1 MYAVRGLGGLVAV
14 LQRQL
19 WSHLSDAHGLSMTFK
34 TLQLENDA
42 GIAII
47 TFNRPDK
54 ANAMNPQLHEDMTA
68 VLEQLRY
75 DEATR
80 VIVITGTGNSFSA
93 GMDLKEVFFELKD
106 SPSDYDRIIR
116 TATEWRGR
124 TLRYYPKPTIAMVN
138 GYCFGGAF
146 SILEGCDLAT
156 AADEATF
163 GLSEINFKG
172 FPGGSVSKSLANLL
186 HPRDALLYAMTGRR
200 FGGQVAAQIG
210 LVNFSVPLAR
220 LREETLT
227 LAREI
232 ALKDPHALRT
242 AKDAYRFA
250 LQMSWDASVSYTSAK
265 EAELQ
270 HAQEAN
276 WKEAGVGDFLAG
288 HFKPGLEGH
297 DMVKVNKANKA
308 KKAKKKQRAA
318 AARV

>member
-1 MYAVRGLGGLVAV
+1 M
-14 LQRQL
+14 
-19 WSHLSDAHGLSMTFK
+19 SFK
-34 TLQLENDA
+34 TLQLEIDA

-54 ANAMNPQLHEDMTA
+54 VNAMNPQLHEDMTS
-68 VLEQLRY
+68 VLELLRY
-75 DEATR
+75 DDAAR
-80 VIVITGTGNSFSA
+80 VIVITGAGRSFCA
-93 GMDLKEVFFELKD
+93 GMDLKEVFYELKD
-106 SPSDYDRIIR
+106 RPNDYDRIIR
-116 TATEWRGR
+116 IATEWRGR

-156 AADEATF
+156 AADEASF

-186 HPRDALLYAMTGRR
+186 QPRDALLYAMTGRR
-200 FGGQVAAQIG
+200 FGGQIAARIG

-220 LREETLT
+220 LRDETLA
-227 LAREI
+227 LAGEI

-242 AKDAYRFA
+242 TKEAYRYA

-270 HAQEAN
+270 FAQEAS

-297 DMVKVNKANKA
+297 HTVDTNKA
-308 KKAKKKQRAA
+308 KKAKKAKKKLRDV
-318 AARV
+318 ARV

>member
-1 MYAVRGLGGLVAV
+1 MNGRFKIG
-14 LQRQL
+14 R
-19 WSHLSDAHGLSMTFK
+19 AHGLSMSFK
-34 TLQLENDA
+34 TLQLEKDA

-47 TFNRPDK
+47 TFNRPEK
-54 ANAMNPQLHEDMTA
+54 VNAMNPQLHEDMFSI
-68 VLEQLRY
+68 LELLRY
-75 DEATR
+75 DDAVR
-80 VIVITGTGNSFSA
+80 VIVITGAGKSFSA
-93 GMDLKEVFFELKD
+93 GMDLREVFYDLKD
-106 SPSDYDRIIR
+106 RPADYDRIIR
-116 TATEWRGR
+116 IATEWRGR

-220 LREETLT
+220 LRDETLS

-232 ALKDPHALRT
+232 AEKDPHALRT
-242 AKDAYRFA
+242 TKEAYRYA

-270 HAQEAN
+270 FAQEAS

-297 DMVKVNKANKA
+297 DMVKANKANKA
-308 KKAKKKQRAA
+308 KKARKKMRAA

>member
-1 MYAVRGLGGLVAV
+1 M
-14 LQRQL
+14 
-19 WSHLSDAHGLSMTFK
+19 SFK
-34 TLQLENDA
+34 TLQLEHDA
-42 GIAII
+42 GVTIIA
-47 TFNRPDK
+47 FNRAEK
-54 ANAMNPQLHEDMTA
+54 VNAMNPQLHEDMTA

-75 DEATR
+75 DAATR
-80 VIVITGTGNSFSA
+80 VIVITGSGNSFSA
-93 GMDLKEVFFELKD
+93 GMDLKEVFYELRD
-106 SPSDYDRIIR
+106 RPADYDRIIR
-116 TATEWRGR
+116 VATEWRGR
-124 TLRYYPKPTIAMVN
+124 ILRYYPKPTIAMVN

-200 FGGQVAAQIG
+200 FGGQVAAKIG
-210 LVNFSVPLAR
+210 LVNFSVP
-220 LREETLT
+220 

-276 WKEAGVGDFLAG
+276 WKEVGVGDFLAG

-297 DMVKVNKANKA
+297 DTVKANKANKA
-308 KKAKKKQRAA
+308 NNAHKARKTKKKERDAA
-318 AARV
+318 AGA

>member
-1 MYAVRGLGGLVAV
+1 LAAT
-14 LQRQL
+14 
-19 WSHLSDAHGLSMTFK
+19 GLSMSFK
-34 TLQLENDA
+34 TIQLEKDA
-42 GIAII
+42 GIAIV

-54 ANAMNPQLHEDMTA
+54 MNAMNPQLHEDMTA
-68 VLEQLRY
+68 VLEHLRY
-75 DEATR
+75 DDEAR
-80 VIVITGTGNSFSA
+80 VIVITGGGRSFCA
-93 GMDLKEVFFELKD
+93 GMDLKEVFYELKD
-106 SPSDYDRIIR
+106 RPDDYDRIIR
-116 TATEWRGR
+116 IATEWRGR

-186 HPRDALLYAMTGRR
+186 HPRNALLYAMTGRR

-210 LVNFSVPLAR
+210 LVNFSVPLER
-220 LREETLT
+220 LRADTLA

-232 ALKDPHALRT
+232 ASKDRHALRAT
-242 AKDAYRFA
+242 KEAYRYA

-270 HAQEAN
+270 FAQEAS
-276 WKEAGVGDFLAG
+276 WRETGVGNFLAG
-288 HFKPGLEGH
+288 RFKPGLEGH
-297 DMVKVNKANKA
+297 DTVDANKA
-308 KKAKKKQRAA
+308 KKPKKAKKKLRDVAG
-318 AARV
+318 V